1 MLKHKFRGTIKD
13 RKLVILDR
21 VALDEY
27 IASLPEGTEVGLI
40 IAKRQKDRSDRQ
52 NGYYWG
58 VVLKLIAKDT
68 GHTEEELHEI
78 FKRKFLPP
86 KVVTYRGVGI
96 KMPSST
102 TEASTLEFTDY
113 IERIRAE
120 AGTMGITIPDPDQVH
135 F

>member
-1 MLKHKFRGTIKD
+1 MIRVKWLALVNGGRLDFRDRDGIKQYIRTFQDMSEVYVTITKKV
-13 RKLVILDR
+13 R
-21 VALDEY
+21 
-27 IASLPEGTEVGLI
+27 
-40 IAKRQKDRSDRQ
+40 DRSTNQ
-52 NGYYWG
+52 NAYYWG
-58 VVLKLIAKDT
+58 VVLKLIAKET

-86 KVVTYRGVGI
+86 KIVKWRDTMI

-102 TEASTLEFTDY
+102 ADTTTLEFTDY

-120 AGTMGITIPDPDQVH
+120 AGTMGITIPNPDQIH

>member
-1 MLKHKFRGTIKD
+1 MLKAKFLAECRYGDLIYQDKKTVRDYVLGLGEKTIVQVTISKPT
-13 RKLVILDR
+13 K
-21 VALDEY
+21 
-27 IASLPEGTEVGLI
+27 T
-40 IAKRQKDRSDRQ
+40 RSDNQ

-58 VVLKLIAKDT
+58 VVLKIMSKET

-102 TEASTLEFTDY
+102 ADTNTLEFTDY

>member
-1 MLKHKFRGTIKD
+1 MLKHKFRGTVKGG
-13 RKLVILDR
+13 KLIIIDR
-21 VALDEY
+21 VAFDEHV
-27 IASLPEGTEVGLI
+27 AAFPEGTELGLV
-40 IAKRQKDRSDRQ
+40 IAKRYKDRSDRQ

-58 VVLKLIAKDT
+58 VVLKIISDHT
-68 GHTEEELHEI
+68 GHSTEELHEI

-86 KVVTYRGVGI
+86 RILTYRGTTFKVP
-96 KMPSST
+96 MST
-102 TEASTLEFTDY
+102 TESDTLEFTDY